1 MRRRE
6 FLKRMTAISLSTTL
20 LSSCQIYQKRD
31 AFKTKPNVI
40 LFLTDDQGYA
50 DVGFHGNPYLKT
62 PNLDRFAAKAI
73 EFVQFYVQPVCSPTR
88 ACLMTGRY
96 HYRTGVVDTGEE
108 RSLMAADE
116 FTIAEAFKQA
126 GYKTSIF
133 GKWHLGDNYP
143 FRPIDQGFDE
153 SLVHIGGMIGA
164 PYNPL
169 DGNAYFDP
177 MLLKNGVEQ
186 RYNGYCCDIWTDQA
200 VDFIDKNG
208 DKPFFI
214 YYATNTPHHPLTVP
228 EKYSRPYEAMGLS
241 TDTSRY
247 YGMLTNFDNNFERLL
262 NKLRQKNLID
272 NTVIIFL
279 GDNGTSSL
287 HKEND
292 LYEIGL
298 RGRKTYV
305 YEGGIRVPFCISY
318 PDGFK
323 GGRKVDKIASCIDI
337 MPTLVK
343 LCDLPIPQGLKFDGK
358 NIVPLLKGDIA
369 NWPDRN
375 LYFQWHRGDIPE
387 KFRNMAVRNQRFKL
401 VQPVGRETGAFS
413 EPRFELYDI
422 SNDPFEKNDIAAQ
435 YPEIV
440 NQMKADYDNW
450 FTDVCSERGFEPQL
464 IEIGT
469 QHENPVFL
477 TRQDIRNAS
486 TFGDDSGYFSIDIKS
501 AGYYRITCRLADMVK
516 EAYPVTLKIGDMTVN
531 KEILYAESECRFDSI
546 YLSKE
551 QTTLSASVQI
561 EGQKEGFRFIIIEKL
576 KTH

>member
-1 MRRRE
+1 
-6 FLKRMTAISLSTTL
+6 MTAVSLSTTA
-20 LSSCQIYQKRD
+20 LSSCQIYEKRG

-40 LFLTDDQGYA
+40 LVLTDDQGYA

-62 PNLDRFAAKAI
+62 PHLDRFAAKAI
-73 EFVQFYVQPVCSPTR
+73 EFKQFYVQPVCSPTR

-96 HYRTGVVDTGEE
+96 HYRTGVVDTGEG

-116 FTIAEAFKQA
+116 FTVGEAFKLA
-126 GYKTSIF
+126 GYKTGIF

-143 FRPIDQGFDE
+143 FRPMDQGFDE

-186 RYNGYCCDIWTDQA
+186 RYSGYCCDIWTDEA
-200 VDFIDKNG
+200 IDFINKNS
-208 DKPFFI
+208 DKPFFV

-228 EKYSRPYEAMGLS
+228 EKYSRPYKEMGLS
-241 TDTSRY
+241 TETSRY
-247 YGMLTNFDNNFERLL
+247 YGMLTNFDTNFGRLL

-272 NTVIIFL
+272 NTVVIFL

-287 HKEND
+287 HKQDD
-292 LYEIGL
+292 LYQTGL
-298 RGRKTYV
+298 RGRKTDV

-318 PDGFK
+318 PEGFI
-323 GGRKVDKIASCIDI
+323 GGRKFDKIASCIDI
-337 MPTLVK
+337 MPTLIK
-343 LCDLPIPQGLKFDGK
+343 LCDLPTPQGLKFDGK
-358 NIVPLLKGDIA
+358 NLLPLLKGDIA

-401 VQPVGRETGAFS
+401 VQSVGRETGAFS

-422 SNDPFEKNDIAAQ
+422 SNDAFEKNDLAAQ
-435 YPEIV
+435 YPERV
-440 NQMKADYDNW
+440 NQMKADYDYW

-469 QHENPVFL
+469 QHENPVSL
-477 TRQDIRNAS
+477 TRQDLRGAS
-486 TFGDDSGYFSIDIKS
+486 TFGADSGYYTLDIKS
-501 AGYYRITCRLADMVK
+501 VGCYRITCRLSDRVTK
-516 EAYPVTLKIGDMTVN
+516 SHPVTLEIGGVSIH
-531 KEILYAESECRFDSI
+531 KEILYAESECRFDKI
-546 YLSKE
+546 KLPAGK
-551 QTTLSASVQI
+551 TTLEAWVI
-561 EGQKEGFRFIIIEKL
+561 IDGKKNGFRFIEIEKL
-576 KTH
+576 K